1 MIIEFTDYF
10 STLEEK
16 AVNKLVNS
24 IYTVNLSIGSELK
37 TRKSQWYIKNLSDIS
52 KALILYQIE

>member
-10 STLEEK
+10 STSEEK

-24 IYTVNLSIGSELK
+24 IYTVDLSIGSELK
-37 TRKSQWYIKNLSDIS
+37 KSKVSMV
-52 KALILYQIE
+52 YQKS